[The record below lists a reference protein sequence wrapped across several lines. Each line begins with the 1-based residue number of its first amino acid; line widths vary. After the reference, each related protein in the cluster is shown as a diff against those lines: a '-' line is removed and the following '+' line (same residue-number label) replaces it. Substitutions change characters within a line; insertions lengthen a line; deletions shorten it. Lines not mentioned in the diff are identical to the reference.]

1 MIIIKNKDKKAT
13 LFVENY
19 EIEPLNDSR
28 FSRLR
33 MWISHD
39 GVNNN
44 KSNIDFDVLKN
55 AESSVVNIPILAHI
69 EGDDFG
75 EHEMEYD
82 EDEDKI
88 TYIEKPIGVI
98 SAVNNNYH
106 YEEIDGRNY
115 AVVDGYIWN
124 VYAQDEMDII
134 NNQEETKLSI
144 EIVIDESE
152 YNKETK
158 ILNIRSFRYTGVTLL
173 GNKYGTGMINAHAK
187 IEHFSLDDDF
197 TKKMKELNSFLHHF
211 NDANTQTDKSKEDNV
226 QLQKNKKE
234 IAALFKLTT
243 NQLYEEID
251 NALSKQ
257 KYIGTNWYGESV
269 ERCSYY
275 LSDFDENYI
284 YLCDVQDGYK
294 YKKASYSMQGDNVVI
309 DFNTLTRIKYSPVD
323 WVDGDEADDAINTF
337 KSTIDLISSEATEVL
352 NKEKN
357 EKETLV
363 AEFTEKIES
372 KDEAILSLNQTLTE
386 IQEKFTEVES
396 QITNKDEKITEL
408 QKEILKFK
416 EAEDV
421 ERIDELFNSYPTL
434 LTEDEKAKFTEKRSS
449 FATFSEFEKE
459 VKSYVCD
466 RIIETTKSKNFNFIS
481 MGLPDDGEQ
490 NKETPKTVW
499 DRLSQQNN

>member
-1 MIIIKNKDKKAT
+1 
-13 LFVENY
+13 
-19 EIEPLNDSR
+19 
-28 FSRLR
+28 
-33 MWISHD
+33 MWVSHD
-39 GVNNN
+39 GLNNN

-124 VYAQDEMDII
+124 VYAQDEMNII

-158 ILNIRSFRYTGVTLL
+158 ILNIKSFRYTGVTLL

-197 TKKMKELNSFLHHF
+197 TKKMKELDSFLHHF
-211 NDANTQTDKSKEDNV
+211 TEANTQTKDSKEDNV

-309 DFNTLTRIKYSPVD
+309 DFDTLTRIKYSPVD

-337 KSTIDLISSEATEVL
+337 KSTIDSISNEATEAL

-357 EKETLV
+357 VKETLV

-386 IQEKFTEVES
+386 IKEKFTEFES

-408 QKEILKFK
+408 QEEISKFK
-416 EAEDV
+416 EAEDA
-421 ERIDELFNSYPTL
+421 ERMDELFNSYPTL
-434 LTEDEKAKFTEKRSS
+434 LTEDEKTKFTEKRSA

-481 MGLPDDGEQ
+481 MGLPDENEGSKD
-490 NKETPKTVW
+490 TPKTVW